1 MTSIAIRTIQRTVC
15 AYRFGGTMVALVLF
29 SGLLMPFAVAQAERP
44 AGAPAAVITAA
55 DTAAAQKAADDE
67 QLEMVVAR
75 FLTAGYSTPESLKLA
90 RIALA
95 MPDPNNETKGCLSY
109 EVEAFWC
116 DGMTTRSATY
126 NVGKMCIEAALPTCI
141 LPVCAAGQ
149 KAFFKV
155 TSSGTCKPASTCMY
169 LSVSALQLSHDS
181 WICDSLQDCS
191 CWPTLS
197 CSSAVC
203 APYNATLKFPSDC
216 PKCP

>member
-1 MTSIAIRTIQRTVC
+1 MTSTAIRTIQRTVC
-15 AYRFGGTMVALVLF
+15 AFRFGGTVVALVLF

-67 QLEMVVAR
+67 QLEMVLAR

-95 MPDPNNETKGCLSY
+95 MLDPNHETIGCLYY

-116 DGMTTRSATY
+116 DGITTRSDTY
-126 NVGKMCIEAALPTCI
+126 NVGKLCIEAALPTCI
-141 LPVCAAGQ
+141 LPACAAGQ

-155 TSSGTCKPASTCMY
+155 TTSTTCDPASTCVY
-169 LSVSALQLSHDS
+169 LSVSALQRSRDS
-181 WICDSLQDCS
+181 EICDSIQDCS

-197 CSSAVC
+197 CNSAVC

>member
-1 MTSIAIRTIQRTVC
+1 MTSIANRTIQRTDC

-29 SGLLMPFAVAQAERP
+29 SGLLMPFAAAQTARP
-44 AGAPAAVITAA
+44 VSAPAAATTAA
-55 DTAAAQKAADDE
+55 DAVAAQEADDDA

-75 FLTAGYSTPESLKLA
+75 FLTAGYSTQESVKLA

-95 MPDPNNETKGCLSY
+95 MPDPNNETIGCLYY

-116 DGMTTRSATY
+116 DGMTTRSETY
-126 NVGKMCIEAALPTCI
+126 NVGKLCIEAALPTCI
-141 LPVCAAGQ
+141 LPVCPAGQ

-155 TSSGTCKPASTCMY
+155 TSSATCEPASTCMY
-169 LSVSALQLSHDS
+169 LSVSALQRSRDS
-181 WICDSLQDCS
+181 WICDSIQDCS

>member
-29 SGLLMPFAVAQAERP
+29 SGLLMPFAAAQTVRP
-44 AGAPAAVITAA
+44 VSAPAAATTAA
-55 DTAAAQKAADDE
+55 DAVAAQEADDDA

-75 FLTAGYSTPESLKLA
+75 FLTAGYSTQESVKLA

-95 MPDPNNETKGCLSY
+95 MPDPNNETIGCLY
-109 EVEAFWC
+109 HEVEAFWC
-116 DGMTTRSATY
+116 DGITTRSETY
-126 NVGKMCIEAALPTCI
+126 NVGKLCIEAALPTCI
-141 LPVCAAGQ
+141 LPVCPSGQ

-155 TSSGTCKPASTCMY
+155 TSSATCEPASTCMY
-169 LSVSALQLSHDS
+169 LSVSALQRSRDS
-181 WICDSLQDCS
+181 WICDSIQDCS

-203 APYNATLKFPSDC
+203 APYNPTLKVPSDC

>member
-1 MTSIAIRTIQRTVC
+1 MFQRTVC

-29 SGLLMPFAVAQAERP
+29 SGLLMPFAAAQTERP
-44 AGAPAAVITAA
+44 VSAPAAATTAA
-55 DTAAAQKAADDE
+55 DAVAAQEADDDA

-75 FLTAGYSTPESLKLA
+75 FLTAGYSTQESVKLA

-95 MPDPNNETKGCLSY
+95 MPDPNNETIGCLYY

-116 DGMTTRSATY
+116 DGMTTRSETY
-126 NVGKMCIEAALPTCI
+126 NVGKLCIEAALPTCI
-141 LPVCAAGQ
+141 LPVCPAGQ

-155 TSSGTCKPASTCMY
+155 TSSATCEPASTCMY
-169 LSVSALQLSHDS
+169 LSVSALQRSRDS
-181 WICDSLQDCS
+181 WICDSIQDCS

>member
-1 MTSIAIRTIQRTVC
+1 MTSIAIRMFQRTVC

-29 SGLLMPFAVAQAERP
+29 SGLLMPFAAAQTARP
-44 AGAPAAVITAA
+44 VSAPAAATTAA
-55 DTAAAQKAADDE
+55 DAVAAQEADDDA

-75 FLTAGYSTPESLKLA
+75 FLTAGYSTQESVKLA

-95 MPDPNNETKGCLSY
+95 MPDPNNETIGCLYY

-116 DGMTTRSATY
+116 DGMTTRSETY
-126 NVGKMCIEAALPTCI
+126 NVGKLCIEAALPTCI
-141 LPVCAAGQ
+141 LPVCPAGQ

-155 TSSGTCKPASTCMY
+155 TSSATCEPASTCMY
-169 LSVSALQLSHDS
+169 LSVSALQRSRDS
-181 WICDSLQDCS
+181 WICDSIQDCS

>member
-15 AYRFGGTMVALVLF
+15 AYRFGGTVVALVLF

-44 AGAPAAVITAA
+44 VNAPAAVTTAA
-55 DTAAAQKAADDE
+55 DAAAAQKAADDE

-95 MPDPNNETKGCLSY
+95 MPDPSNETSGCLYY

-116 DGMTTRSATY
+116 DGITTRSETY

-155 TSSGTCKPASTCMY
+155 TSSATCMPVSTCMY
-169 LSVSALQLSHDS
+169 LSVSTLQRSYDP
-181 WICDSLQDCS
+181 WICDSIEYCS

>member
-1 MTSIAIRTIQRTVC
+1 MTSISIRTIQRTVC
-15 AYRFGGTMVALVLF
+15 AFRFGGTAVALVLF
-29 SGLLMPFAVAQAERP
+29 SGVLMPFAVAQAERP
-44 AGAPAAVITAA
+44 VSAPAAVTMSA
-55 DTAAAQKAADDE
+55 DAVAAQEADDDA

-95 MPDPNNETKGCLSY
+95 MPDPNHETNGCLY
-109 EVEAFWC
+109 HEVEAFWS
-116 DGMTTRSATY
+116 DGITTRSDTY

-141 LPVCAAGQ
+141 LPACAAGQ

-155 TSSGTCKPASTCMY
+155 TSSATCMPASTCMY
-169 LSVSALQLSHDS
+169 LSVSALQRSHDP
-181 WICDSLQDCS
+181 WICDSIEYCT

>member
-1 MTSIAIRTIQRTVC
+1 MTSISIRTIQRTVC
-15 AYRFGGTMVALVLF
+15 AYRFGGTVVALVLF

-44 AGAPAAVITAA
+44 TGAPAAVITAA

-67 QLEMVVAR
+67 QLEMVLAR

-95 MPDPNNETKGCLSY
+95 MPDPNNETKGCLYY

-116 DGMTTRSATY
+116 DGMTTRSDTY
-126 NVGKMCIEAALPTCI
+126 NVGKLCIEAALPTCI
-141 LPVCAAGQ
+141 LPACAAGQ

-155 TSSGTCKPASTCMY
+155 TTSTTCDPASTCVY
-169 LSVSALQLSHDS
+169 LSVSALQRSRDS
-181 WICDSLQDCS
+181 EICDSIQDCS

>member
-1 MTSIAIRTIQRTVC
+1 
-15 AYRFGGTMVALVLF
+15 MVALVLF
-29 SGLLMPFAVAQAERP
+29 SGLLMPFAAAQTARP
-44 AGAPAAVITAA
+44 VSAPAAATTAA
-55 DTAAAQKAADDE
+55 DAVAAQEADDDA

-75 FLTAGYSTPESLKLA
+75 FLTAGYSTQESVKLA

-95 MPDPNNETKGCLSY
+95 MPDPNNETIGCLYY

-116 DGMTTRSATY
+116 DGMTTRSETY
-126 NVGKMCIEAALPTCI
+126 NVGKLCIEAALPTCI
-141 LPVCAAGQ
+141 LPVCPAGQ

-155 TSSGTCKPASTCMY
+155 TSSATCEPASTCMY
-169 LSVSALQLSHDS
+169 LSVSALQRSRDS
-181 WICDSLQDCS
+181 WICDSIQDCS

>member
-29 SGLLMPFAVAQAERP
+29 SGLLMPFAAAQTARP
-44 AGAPAAVITAA
+44 VSAPAAATTAA
-55 DTAAAQKAADDE
+55 DAVAAQEADDDA

-75 FLTAGYSTPESLKLA
+75 FLTAGYSTQESVKLA

-95 MPDPNNETKGCLSY
+95 MPDPNNETIGCLYY

-116 DGMTTRSATY
+116 DGITTRSETY
-126 NVGKMCIEAALPTCI
+126 NVGKLCIEAALPTCI
-141 LPVCAAGQ
+141 LPVCPAGQ

-155 TSSGTCKPASTCMY
+155 TSSATCEPASTCMY
-169 LSVSALQLSHDS
+169 LSVSALQRSRDS
-181 WICDSLQDCS
+181 WICDSIQDCS

>member
-1 MTSIAIRTIQRTVC
+1 MTSISIRTIQRTVC
-15 AYRFGGTMVALVLF
+15 AFRFGGTAVALVLF
-29 SGLLMPFAVAQAERP
+29 SGLLMPFAAAQSERP
-44 AGAPAAVITAA
+44 ASAPAAVTMSA
-55 DTAAAQKAADDE
+55 DA

-75 FLTAGYSTPESLKLA
+75 FLTAGYSTPESLRLA

-95 MPDPNNETKGCLSY
+95 MPDPSHETSGCLYY
-109 EVEAFWC
+109 EVEAFWS
-116 DGMTTRSATY
+116 DGITTRSDTY

-141 LPVCAAGQ
+141 LPACAAGQ

-155 TSSGTCKPASTCMY
+155 TTSATCDPASTCVY
-169 LSVSALQLSHDS
+169 LSISALQRSRDS
-181 WICDSLQDCS
+181 EICDSIQDCS

>member
-1 MTSIAIRTIQRTVC
+1 MTSIAIRMFQRTVC

-29 SGLLMPFAVAQAERP
+29 SGLLMPFAAAQTARP
-44 AGAPAAVITAA
+44 VSAPAAATTAA
-55 DTAAAQKAADDE
+55 DAVAAQEADDDA

-75 FLTAGYSTPESLKLA
+75 FLTAGYSTQESVKLA

-95 MPDPNNETKGCLSY
+95 MPDPNNETIGCLYY

-116 DGMTTRSATY
+116 DGMTTRSETY
-126 NVGKMCIEAALPTCI
+126 NVGKLCIEAALPTCI
-141 LPVCAAGQ
+141 LPVCPAGQ

-155 TSSGTCKPASTCMY
+155 TSSATCEPASTCMY
-169 LSVSALQLSHDS
+169 LSVSALQRSRDS
-181 WICDSLQDCS
+181 WICDSIQDCS

-203 APYNATLKFPSDC
+203 APYSATLKFPSDC

>member
-15 AYRFGGTMVALVLF
+15 AYRFGGTVVALVLF
-29 SGLLMPFAVAQAERP
+29 SGLLMPFAAAQTARP
-44 AGAPAAVITAA
+44 VSAPAAATTAA
-55 DTAAAQKAADDE
+55 DAVAAQEADDDA

-75 FLTAGYSTPESLKLA
+75 FLTAGYSTQESVKLA

-95 MPDPNNETKGCLSY
+95 MPDPNNETIGCLYY

-116 DGMTTRSATY
+116 DGITTRSETY
-126 NVGKMCIEAALPTCI
+126 NVGKLCIEAALPTCI
-141 LPVCAAGQ
+141 LPVCPAGQ

-155 TSSGTCKPASTCMY
+155 TSSATCEPASTCMY
-169 LSVSALQLSHDS
+169 LSVSALQRSRDS
-181 WICDSLQDCS
+181 WICDSIQDCS

>member
-44 AGAPAAVITAA
+44 VNAPAAVTTVA
-55 DTAAAQKAADDE
+55 DAVAAQKAADDE
-67 QLEMVVAR
+67 QLELVVAR

-95 MPDPNNETKGCLSY
+95 MPDPSNETSGCLYY

-116 DGMTTRSATY
+116 DGITTRSETY
-126 NVGKMCIEAALPTCI
+126 NVGKLCIEAALPSCI

-155 TSSGTCKPASTCMY
+155 TTSTTCDPASTCVY
-169 LSVSALQLSHDS
+169 LSVSALQRSRDS
-181 WICDSLQDCS
+181 WICDSIEYCS

>member
-1 MTSIAIRTIQRTVC
+1 
-15 AYRFGGTMVALVLF
+15 
-29 SGLLMPFAVAQAERP
+29 MPFAAAQTARP
-44 AGAPAAVITAA
+44 VSAPAAATTAA
-55 DTAAAQKAADDE
+55 DAVAAQEADDDA

-75 FLTAGYSTPESLKLA
+75 FLTAGYSTQESVKLA

-95 MPDPNNETKGCLSY
+95 MPDPNNETIGCLYY

-116 DGMTTRSATY
+116 DGMTTRSETY
-126 NVGKMCIEAALPTCI
+126 NVGKLCIEAALPTCI
-141 LPVCAAGQ
+141 LPVCPAGQ

-155 TSSGTCKPASTCMY
+155 TSSATCEPASTCMY
-169 LSVSALQLSHDS
+169 LSVSALQRSRDS
-181 WICDSLQDCS
+181 WICDSIQDCS

>member
-15 AYRFGGTMVALVLF
+15 AFRFGGTAVALVLF
-29 SGLLMPFAVAQAERP
+29 SGLLMPFAAAQSERP
-44 AGAPAAVITAA
+44 VSAPAAVTMSA
-55 DTAAAQKAADDE
+55 DAVAAQEADDDA

-95 MPDPNNETKGCLSY
+95 MPDPSHETSGCLYY

-116 DGMTTRSATY
+116 DGITTRSATY
-126 NVGKMCIEAALPTCI
+126 NVGKLCIETALPTCI
-141 LPVCAAGQ
+141 LPACAAGQ

-155 TSSGTCKPASTCMY
+155 TTSTTCDPASTCVY
-169 LSVSALQLSHDS
+169 LSVSALQRSRDS
-181 WICDSLQDCS
+181 EICDSIQDCS

-197 CSSAVC
+197 CNSAVC

>member
-1 MTSIAIRTIQRTVC
+1 MFQRTVC

-29 SGLLMPFAVAQAERP
+29 SGLLMPFAAAQTARP
-44 AGAPAAVITAA
+44 VSAPAAATTAA
-55 DTAAAQKAADDE
+55 DAVAAQEADDDA

-75 FLTAGYSTPESLKLA
+75 FLTAGYSTQESVKLA

-95 MPDPNNETKGCLSY
+95 MPDPNNETIGCLYY

-116 DGMTTRSATY
+116 DGMTTRSETY
-126 NVGKMCIEAALPTCI
+126 NVGKLCIEAALPTCI
-141 LPVCAAGQ
+141 LPVCPAGQ

-155 TSSGTCKPASTCMY
+155 TSSATCEPASTCMY
-169 LSVSALQLSHDS
+169 LSVSALQRSRDS
-181 WICDSLQDCS
+181 WICDSIQDCS

>member
-1 MTSIAIRTIQRTVC
+1 MTSIAIRMVQRTVC

-29 SGLLMPFAVAQAERP
+29 SGLLMPFAAAQTARP
-44 AGAPAAVITAA
+44 VSAPAAATTAA
-55 DTAAAQKAADDE
+55 DAVAAQEADDDA

-75 FLTAGYSTPESLKLA
+75 FLTAGYSTQESVKLA

-95 MPDPNNETKGCLSY
+95 MPDPNNETIGCLYY

-116 DGMTTRSATY
+116 DGMTTRSETY
-126 NVGKMCIEAALPTCI
+126 NVGKLCIEAALPTCI
-141 LPVCAAGQ
+141 LPVCPAGQ

-155 TSSGTCKPASTCMY
+155 TSSATCEPASTCMY
-169 LSVSALQLSHDS
+169 LSVSALQRSRDS
-181 WICDSLQDCS
+181 WICDSIQDCS

-203 APYNATLKFPSDC
+203 APYSATLKFPSDC

>member
-1 MTSIAIRTIQRTVC
+1 MTSIAIRMFQRTVC

-29 SGLLMPFAVAQAERP
+29 SGLLMPFAAAQTARP
-44 AGAPAAVITAA
+44 VSAPAAATTAA
-55 DTAAAQKAADDE
+55 DAVAAQEADDDA

-75 FLTAGYSTPESLKLA
+75 FLTAGYSTQESVKLA

-95 MPDPNNETKGCLSY
+95 MPDPNNETIGCLYY

-116 DGMTTRSATY
+116 DGMTTRSETY
-126 NVGKMCIEAALPTCI
+126 NVGKMCIETALPTCI

-155 TSSGTCKPASTCMY
+155 TSSATCMPASTCMY
-169 LSVSALQLSHDS
+169 LSVSTLQRSYDP
-181 WICDSLQDCS
+181 WICDSIEYCS

-197 CSSAVC
+197 CNSAVC